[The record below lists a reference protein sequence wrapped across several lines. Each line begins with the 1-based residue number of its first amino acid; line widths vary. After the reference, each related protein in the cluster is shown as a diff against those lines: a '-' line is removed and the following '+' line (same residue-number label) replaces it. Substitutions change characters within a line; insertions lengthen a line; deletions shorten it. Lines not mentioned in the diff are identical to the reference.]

1 MLNIVTNSG
10 LHYAEGKESVDMCEA
25 IEGIR
30 NDAREEGRE
39 EGVLKTLVDLVKD
52 GILTLA
58 DAAKRA
64 NMSVSEFEVKSGL
77 KA

>member
-1 MLNIVTNSG
+1 
-10 LHYAEGKESVDMCEA
+10 MCEA

-39 EGVLKTLVDLVKD
+39 EGILKTLVDLVKD

-58 DAAKRA
+58 DVAKRA

>member
-1 MLNIVTNSG
+1 
-10 LHYAEGKESVDMCEA
+10 MCEA

-39 EGVLKTLVDLVKD
+39 EGILKTLVDLVKD